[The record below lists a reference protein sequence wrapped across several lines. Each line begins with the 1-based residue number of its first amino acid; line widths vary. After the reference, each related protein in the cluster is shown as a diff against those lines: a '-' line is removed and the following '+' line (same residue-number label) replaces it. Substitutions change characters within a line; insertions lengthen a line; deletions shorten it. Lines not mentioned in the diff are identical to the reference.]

1 MSDVSIGHRFN
12 ESAFNYQTCN
22 GWKDIKAQYKLI
34 HSVEALMEGHTYEAQ
49 FIDDEDMTL
58 LPHVHEKRE

>member
-1 MSDVSIGHRFN
+1 MEIIKVKKFVKAQILFLIARHQTVFMSDVSRGNEFN

-34 HSVEALMEGHTYEAQ
+34 HSAL
-49 FIDDEDMTL
+49 
-58 LPHVHEKRE
+58 